1 MSLMINLSK
10 GTLIYDIRT
19 LLQKVIGF
27 VHLPFYIRALL
38 TAEYDILDTLATL
51 IFFVSKIFSLG
62 LIGATSRYFFIADI
76 EKEKKLLYTSA
87 TLRVFSFFVAL
98 LFFILFSS
106 KISIMVFDTN
116 KYSVLI
122 LLQFYQHLNT
132 LQVFG
137 QYHY

>member
-27 VHLPFYIRALL
+27 VLLPFYIRTLL

-51 IFFVSKIFSLG
+51 IFFVSTIFILG

-76 EKEKKLLYTSA
+76 EKEKKIIIYLCYIKGFLF
-87 TLRVFSFFVAL
+87 LWRIIVFYPI
-98 LFFILFSS
+98 FIQNIHNGF
-106 KISIMVFDTN
+106 
-116 KYSVLI
+116 
-122 LLQFYQHLNT
+122 
-132 LQVFG
+132 
-137 QYHY
+137 